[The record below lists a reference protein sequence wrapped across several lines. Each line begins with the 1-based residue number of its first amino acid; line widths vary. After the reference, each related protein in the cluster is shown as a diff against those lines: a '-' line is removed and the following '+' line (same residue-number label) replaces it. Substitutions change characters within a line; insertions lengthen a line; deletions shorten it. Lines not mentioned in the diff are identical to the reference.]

1 MVPSSLFDPLRPMPA
16 SIAAEMAEAPF
27 RGDHYYALFATG
39 IVLFAFTLLFNVVA
53 DHIAHRYKQVGAA
66 TL

>member
-1 MVPSSLFDPLRPMPA
+1 MPA

-39 IVLFAFTLLFNVVA
+39 IVLFLITLIFNLVA
-53 DHIAHRYKQVGAA
+53 DHVSHKYKQVGAA

>member
-1 MVPSSLFDPLRPMPA
+1 MPA

-39 IVLFAFTLLFNVVA
+39 IVLFLFTMLFNVIA
-53 DHIAHRYKQVGAA
+53 DHVVHKYRQTGEAS
-66 TL
+66 L